1 MDAVNIFRL
10 LTSSRGDHPPSR
22 ERASCKQV
30 EALRTDLEV
39 SGEEGVLPQGSS
51 IRSSLISSL
60 LASPIDFELVSSLST
75 PDASPACLAGVGLAS
90 AHGPLSQFLKISLI
104 RMSRWFCF
112 SGELQLTRE
121 VRREAAPCH

>member
-1 MDAVNIFRL
+1 M
-10 LTSSRGDHPPSR
+10 
-22 ERASCKQV
+22 
-30 EALRTDLEV
+30 EV
-39 SGEEGVLPQGSS
+39 SGEEGVLPQGGS

-104 RMSRWFCF
+104 RMSRWFYF